1 MEILA
6 KIFGSDVRVKLMR
19 IFLFNQDDAYTLSEL
34 SDRSRVPSAKV
45 KKELS
50 LLFSIGLIKK
60 RPVSREVSMKKKKKI
75 IVKKTHETGYIL
87 DQKFVYLQPMKT
99 LLTVASLHADD
110 TLVRRFASAGKI
122 KLFIASGLFIQEWD
136 TRVDLL
142 IAGDELSLTKV
153 DTIVKNIEAEVG
165 REISYSAFETSDFEY
180 RFGIHDRLVR
190 DILDLPHVTL
200 VDKLGIEEQA

>member
-6 KIFGSDVRVKLMR
+6 KIFGSDVRVRLMR
-19 IFLFNQDDAYTLSEL
+19 IFLFNQDDAYTVSEL
-34 SDRSRVPSAKV
+34 SDRSRVPATKV
-45 KKELS
+45 KKELT
-50 LLFSIGLIKK
+50 LLLSIGLVKK
-60 RPVSREVSMKKKKKI
+60 RPVSREVSIKKKKKI
-75 IVKKTHETGYIL
+75 IVKKTHEMGYIL
-87 DQKFVYLQPMKT
+87 DQKFAYLQPMKT

-110 TLVRRFASAGKI
+110 SLVRRFASAGKI
-122 KLFIASGLFIQEWD
+122 KLFIASGLFIQEWE

-142 IAGDELSLTKV
+142 IVGDELSLTRV
-153 DTIVKNIEAEVG
+153 DTIIKNIEAEVG

-180 RFGIHDRLVR
+180 RYGIHDRLVR

>member
-45 KKELS
+45 KKELL